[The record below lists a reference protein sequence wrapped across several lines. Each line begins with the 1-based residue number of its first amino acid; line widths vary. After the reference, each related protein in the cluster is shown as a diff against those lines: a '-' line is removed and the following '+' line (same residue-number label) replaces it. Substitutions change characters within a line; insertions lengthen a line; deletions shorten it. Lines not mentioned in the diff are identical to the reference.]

1 MNKIRYVLTI
11 HSKNAPGTLY
21 RIAGLLLRKKIN
33 IESLHVEEFDPIK
46 HISHF
51 TIEIILE
58 RGLMEKLIKQ
68 IDKVIEVTRA
78 DYRVKQGNGRDRL
91 VIAKKK

>member
-1 MNKIRYVLTI
+1 MNQLRYTLTI

-33 IESLHVEEFDPIK
+33 IESLQVKEVDSKK

-58 RGLMEKLIKQ
+58 RGQMEKLIKQ
-68 IDKVIEVTRA
+68 IDRVIEVTRA
-78 DYRVKQGNGRDRL
+78 DYRVSK
-91 VIAKKK
+91 

>member
-1 MNKIRYVLTI
+1 M
-11 HSKNAPGTLY
+11 
-21 RIAGLLLRKKIN
+21 RKKIN
-33 IESLHVEEFDPIK
+33 IESLHVDEFDPVK

-68 IDKVIEVTRA
+68 IDRVIEVTRA
-78 DYRVKQGNGRDRL
+78 EYRVKKTNG
-91 VIAKKK
+91 KSKS

>member
-1 MNKIRYVLTI
+1 MHKIRYVLTI

-33 IESLHVEEFDPIK
+33 IESLHVEEFDPVK

-51 TIEIILE
+51 TIEIIVE

-68 IDKVIEVTRA
+68 IDRVIEVTRA
-78 DYRVKQGNGRDRL
+78 EYRVKRENHRKRP
-91 VIAKKK
+91 ATR